1 MWHPH
6 SNKPQKICRVNH
18 FKINFQPHT
27 AHFCD
32 DKIFRLP
39 VKMTRSLQF
48 FSWYSIPA
56 LRLNA
61 SIKAVSCN
69 TCNWGKTLLKNDIII
84 KYELYLQN
92 RGQIVFKQIISSE
105 MPTSGDLK
113 SGDFFWT
120 SPPPPNRICQCNP
133 PPKFF
138 FYLDPP
144 LPLPLPSYPQAILW
158 EKCQSICQG
167 LQLVE
172 YSFNQTLVFIG
183 VTKKKLSSFCLQQ
196 KMCIMQENEA
206 RNCNTSISQI
216 ILEFWN
222 FGTYGL

>member
-6 SNKPQKICRVNH
+6 SNKPQQICRVNH

-120 SPPPPNRICQCNP
+120 SNPPPQPNLPMQP

-144 LPLPLPSYPQAILW
+144 PPPPPPLLPTSNFVG
-158 EKCQSICQG
+158 KMSI
-167 LQLVE
+167 
-172 YSFNQTLVFIG
+172 Y
-183 VTKKKLSSFCLQQ
+183 LSG
-196 KMCIMQENEA
+196 
-206 RNCNTSISQI
+206 TSI
-216 ILEFWN
+216 
-222 FGTYGL
+222 G

>member
-69 TCNWGKTLLKNDIII
+69 TCNWGKTLLKNDIINNKI
-84 KYELYLQN
+84 WIILARQRANYCAQTNYIIRDANLW
-92 RGQIVFKQIISSE
+92 RSQIWR
-105 MPTSGDLK
+105 
-113 SGDFFWT
+113 FFFGPV
-120 SPPPPNRICQCNP
+120 PPPPQISFLIWTPLLTPNLRAAETIANICQRV
-133 PPKFF
+133 
-138 FYLDPP
+138 LRIDP
-144 LPLPLPSYPQAILW
+144 
-158 EKCQSICQG
+158 
-167 LQLVE
+167 
-172 YSFNQTLVFIG
+172 
-183 VTKKKLSSFCLQQ
+183 
-196 KMCIMQENEA
+196 
-206 RNCNTSISQI
+206 
-216 ILEFWN
+216 
-222 FGTYGL
+222 

>member
-69 TCNWGKTLLKNDIII
+69 TCNWGKTLLKNDIINNKI
-84 KYELYLQN
+84 WIILARQRANCAQTNYIIRDANLW
-92 RGQIVFKQIISSE
+92 RSQIWR
-105 MPTSGDLK
+105 
-113 SGDFFWT
+113 FFLDQY
-120 SPPPPNRICQCNP
+120 PPPTEFANATT
-133 PPKFF
+133 PPKVLFWF
-138 FYLDPP
+138 GPPFP
-144 LPLPLPSYPQAILW
+144 LPPSPQAILW
-158 EKCQSICQG
+158 EKCQSNCQG

-172 YSFNQTLVFIG
+172 YSSNQTHFYRSN
-183 VTKKKLSSFCLQQ
+183 KKETLFFLFATNNVHHARKWSQKL
-196 KMCIMQENEA
+196 
-206 RNCNTSISQI
+206 
-216 ILEFWN
+216 
-222 FGTYGL
+222 

>member
-1 MWHPH
+1 
-6 SNKPQKICRVNH
+6 
-18 FKINFQPHT
+18 
-27 AHFCD
+27 
-32 DKIFRLP
+32 
-39 VKMTRSLQF
+39 MTRSLQF

-69 TCNWGKTLLKNDIII
+69 TCNWGKTLLKNDILI
-84 KYELYLQN
+84 KFELYLQN

-120 SPPPPNRICQCNP
+120 STPPNQICQCNP
-133 PPKFF
+133 PKFF
-138 FYLDPP
+138 LDLDPP
-144 LPLPLPSYPQAILW
+144 PPPPPPPLLPTSNFVG
-158 EKCQSICQG
+158 KCQSICQG

-172 YSFNQTLVFIG
+172 YSSNQTLIFIG

-222 FGTYGL
+222 FGTYGV

>member
-18 FKINFQPHT
+18 FKINYQPHT

-120 SPPPPNRICQCNP
+120 STPPQPNLPMQPPPQVLFLFGP
-133 PPKFF
+133 PPSPSPS
-138 FYLDPP
+138 PP
-144 LPLPLPSYPQAILW
+144 THKQFCGKNVNLSVRDFNWLNTH
-158 EKCQSICQG
+158 SIR
-167 LQLVE
+167 L
-172 YSFNQTLVFIG
+172 SFL
-183 VTKKKLSSFCLQQ
+183 
-196 KMCIMQENEA
+196 
-206 RNCNTSISQI
+206 
-216 ILEFWN
+216 
-222 FGTYGL
+222 

>member
-120 SPPPPNRICQCNP
+120 STPPPQPNLPMQP
-133 PPKFF
+133 PP
-138 FYLDPP
+138 
-144 LPLPLPSYPQAILW
+144 
-158 EKCQSICQG
+158 
-167 LQLVE
+167 
-172 YSFNQTLVFIG
+172 
-183 VTKKKLSSFCLQQ
+183 SSFFIWTPPSPSPSPSPPTHKQFCGKNVNLSVRDF
-196 KMCIMQENEA
+196 NWL
-206 RNCNTSISQI
+206 NTHSIRLSF
-216 ILEFWN
+216 L
-222 FGTYGL
+222 

>member
-1 MWHPH
+1 
-6 SNKPQKICRVNH
+6 
-18 FKINFQPHT
+18 
-27 AHFCD
+27 
-32 DKIFRLP
+32 
-39 VKMTRSLQF
+39 MTRSLQF

-113 SGDFFWT
+113 SLDQY
-120 SPPPPNRICQCNP
+120 PLPNRICQCNP
-133 PPKFF
+133 PP
-138 FYLDPP
+138 
-144 LPLPLPSYPQAILW
+144 PSSFLIWTSSPQAILW
-158 EKCQSICQG
+158 GKCQSICQG

-172 YSFNQTLVFIG
+172 YSSNQTLIFIG

-196 KMCIMQENEA
+196 IMCIH
-206 RNCNTSISQI
+206 T
-216 ILEFWN
+216 
-222 FGTYGL
+222 GK

>member
-1 MWHPH
+1 
-6 SNKPQKICRVNH
+6 
-18 FKINFQPHT
+18 
-27 AHFCD
+27 
-32 DKIFRLP
+32 
-39 VKMTRSLQF
+39 MTRSLQF

-120 SPPPPNRICQCNP
+120 STPAPKPNLPMQP

-138 FYLDPP
+138 FDLDPP
-144 LPLPLPSYPQAILW
+144 PSPSPPPHKQFCGKNVNLSVRDFNWLNTHLIRL
-158 EKCQSICQG
+158 
-167 LQLVE
+167 
-172 YSFNQTLVFIG
+172 SFL
-183 VTKKKLSSFCLQQ
+183 
-196 KMCIMQENEA
+196 
-206 RNCNTSISQI
+206 
-216 ILEFWN
+216 
-222 FGTYGL
+222 

>member
-69 TCNWGKTLLKNDIII
+69 TCNWGKTLLKNDIINNKI
-84 KYELYLQN
+84 WIILARQRANCAQTNYIIRDANLW
-92 RGQIVFKQIISSE
+92 RSQIWR
-105 MPTSGDLK
+105 
-113 SGDFFWT
+113 FFLDQY
-120 SPPPPNRICQCNP
+120 PPQPNLPMQPP

-138 FYLDPP
+138 FDLDPP
-144 LPLPLPSYPQAILW
+144 APSPPPHKQFCGKNVNLT
-158 EKCQSICQG
+158 
-167 LQLVE
+167 VRD
-172 YSFNQTLVFIG
+172 FNWLNTHPIRLIFIG

-196 KMCIMQENEA
+196 TMCIMQENEA
-206 RNCNTSISQI
+206 RNCNTSISHI

-222 FGTYGL
+222 FGTYGV

>member
-1 MWHPH
+1 
-6 SNKPQKICRVNH
+6 
-18 FKINFQPHT
+18 
-27 AHFCD
+27 
-32 DKIFRLP
+32 
-39 VKMTRSLQF
+39 MTRSLQF

-120 SPPPPNRICQCNP
+120 STPPPQPNLPMHPPPSSFLIWTPPPPP
-133 PPKFF
+133 PPPLLPTSNFVGRMSIYLSGTSIIIGWILIQSDSHFYRCNKEDTLFF
-138 FYLDPP
+138 LF
-144 LPLPLPSYPQAILW
+144 A
-158 EKCQSICQG
+158 
-167 LQLVE
+167 
-172 YSFNQTLVFIG
+172 T
-183 VTKKKLSSFCLQQ
+183 

-222 FGTYGL
+222 IWSLNLSFLWATDPNFLLSGSFGHP